1 MELQLDYWG
10 QVAREDREPK
20 LFGTKENKENG
31 KQESDK
37 AKKLAADPK
46 SSIKTSF
53 RYKNIN
59 GISFPKRNL

>member
-10 QVAREDREPK
+10 QAAREDREPK

-31 KQESDK
+31 KQDSDK

-53 RYKNIN
+53 R
-59 GISFPKRNL
+59 